1 MKVRKRAGRNVRKIT
16 KSLADAAS
24 TSLKGG
30 ELAVASGRV
39 IAERAALGIAALLD
53 PSTADHTEFARMV
66 PEKMKAFSAASAAL
80 QRRSGE
86 FVAEMARF
94 AAAETALALSAAGE
108 FALCR
113 SPADLLALQNRLAL
127 AWFGRAVS
135 QTLALGALA
144 VSAGGAALAPVHR
157 AATGNAKRLQR

>member
-1 MKVRKRAGRNVRKIT
+1 MRVGKRAGRTVRKIT
-16 KSLADAAS
+16 KPPPDAAS

-53 PSTADHTEFARMV
+53 PSTADHTEFGRMV

-113 SPADLLALQNRLAL
+113 SPADIVGLQNRISLAL
-127 AWFGRAVS
+127 
-135 QTLALGALA
+135 
-144 VSAGGAALAPVHR
+144 
-157 AATGNAKRLQR
+157 